1 MLVPIKTDGSND
13 LKKVSELSSGTA
25 FGELALIKDQPR
37 AATIKAITACHFAV
51 LNKEDYLKVIG
62 KAEHHKLEQTI
73 FFLRKIP
80 LFSNLPRK
88 KLERLT
94 YFLIKKNYHRK
105 QIVFKAHDLARY
117 VFIVNSGEFELMK
130 SVKSERTG
138 MNISAKIAI
147 LSAGEVIGEQEVL
160 DNKRF
165 SVSCE
170 CLLNGELFLIQAEH
184 FLFIMDR
191 DSDELI
197 DQRKAKYKI
206 RDQRL
211 GHFEKIFHNCFDN
224 ERKEGKDSAQVVK
237 NILYK
242 RKNIKIE
249 KKSVRIRPRS
259 RMEIE
264 VIKRRALV
272 ERYSKEVEPPVSI
285 FANDLIYTSF
295 SPCSKSEKYTN
306 EMVCHTPGG
315 YYRGKLKRPRT
326 RSNAFELIL

>member
-1 MLVPIKTDGSND
+1 M
-13 LKKVSELSSGTA
+13 A

-37 AATIKAITACHFAV
+37 AATIKAITDCHLAV
-51 LNKEDYLKVIG
+51 LNKEDYLRVIG

-73 FFLRKIP
+73 LFLRKIP

-105 QIVFKAHDLARY
+105 QVVFKANDLAKF
-117 VFIVNSGEFELMK
+117 VFIVKSGEFELMK

-147 LSAGEVIGEQEVL
+147 LSAGEVIGEREVW
-160 DNKRF
+160 DNQRF
-165 SVSCE
+165 IASCE
-170 CLLNGELFLIQAEH
+170 CLLNGEMFLIQAEH
-184 FLFIMDR
+184 FLFIMDK
-191 DSDELI
+191 DSEDLI
-197 DQRKAKYKI
+197 DQRKMKYNI

-211 GHFEKIFHNCFDN
+211 GHFEKIFHNFFDN
-224 ERKEGKDSAQVVK
+224 GKKEERQSTQVVK
-237 NILYK
+237 NVLYK
-242 RKNIKIE
+242 RKNIHIE
-249 KKSVRIRPRS
+249 KKSIRIRPRS

-264 VIKRRALV
+264 AIKRRALV
-272 ERYSKEVEPPVSI
+272 ERYSKEVESPVSI
-285 FANDLIYTSF
+285 YSNDSIFTSF
-295 SPCSKSEKYTN
+295 SPCSKSEKYSN

-326 RSNAFELIL
+326 KSNATELIL